1 MRFLPTRV
9 HGIIDYVWGV
19 ALLGSPWILGFAD
32 VPAARWIA
40 VVFGL
45 GAILYSLVTAY
56 ELGLVPVL
64 PMPLH
69 LVLDGVA
76 GFILA
81 ITSWG
86 FGFAGRVFWPFVLFG
101 LFSVAASLVTRL
113 RPARSPGRRSAHAV
127 R

>member
-9 HGIIDYVWGV
+9 HGIIDYLWGA
-19 ALLGSPWILGFAD
+19 ALLASPWILGFAGIT
-32 VPAARWIA
+32 AARWIA
-40 VVFGL
+40 VAFGL

-56 ELGLVPVL
+56 ELGLLPVL

-81 ITSWG
+81 ITPWG
-86 FGFAGRVFWPFVLFG
+86 FGFAGQVVWPFVLFG

-113 RPARSPGRRSAHAV
+113 QPARSPGRRSIHAA

>member
-1 MRFLPTRV
+1 V

-19 ALLGSPWILGFAD
+19 ALLVSPWVLGFAD
-32 VPAARWIA
+32 VPAAKWIA

-56 ELGLVPVL
+56 EVGLVPLL

-81 ITSWG
+81 ITPWG
-86 FGFAGRVFWPFVLFG
+86 FGFAELVFWPFVLFG
-101 LFSVAASLVTRL
+101 LFSVVASLVTRL
-113 RPARSPGRRSAHAV
+113 HPARSPDHRSVHAGR
-127 R
+127 